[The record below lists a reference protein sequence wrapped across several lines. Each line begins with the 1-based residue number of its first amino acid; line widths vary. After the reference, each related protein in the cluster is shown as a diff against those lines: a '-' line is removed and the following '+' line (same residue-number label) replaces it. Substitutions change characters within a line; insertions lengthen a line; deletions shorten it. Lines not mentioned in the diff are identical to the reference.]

1 VLIDTAGFEDSRS
14 SEIDI
19 INNLGTMK
27 YIEQLRTLRIVIILS
42 RNILG
47 ERCSGLKRFGRLVAQ
62 YFRNFRD
69 VEQSISYVLT
79 KNLTISD
86 LS

>member
-1 VLIDTAGFEDSRS
+1 
-14 SEIDI
+14 
-19 INNLGTMK
+19 MK

-42 RNILG
+42 RHILG
-47 ERCSGLKRFGRLVAQ
+47 ERCSGLKRFGRLVAS

-69 VEQSISYVLT
+69 VEQAIAYVLT
-79 KNLTISD
+79 KNLTIQE